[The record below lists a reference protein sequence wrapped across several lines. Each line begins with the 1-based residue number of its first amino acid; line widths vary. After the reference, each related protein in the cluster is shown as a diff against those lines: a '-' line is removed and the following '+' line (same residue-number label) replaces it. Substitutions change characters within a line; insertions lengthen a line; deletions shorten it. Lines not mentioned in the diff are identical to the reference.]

1 METAALIITLATGF
15 ALGLYLSTQLTDWI
29 DKNSKKQHMK
39 QAMNWIYIAMTISA
53 IGFIVYANYWS
64 SNQHKKKVDT
74 TEKPISQPADEW
86 NHYMDSILTNRLDA
100 VMDSMNMDCGE
111 YHGKEGQS
119 EYGEYEYNKWM
130 DMQ

>member
-15 ALGLYLSTQLTDWI
+15 ALGLYLSSQLTDWI

-39 QAMNWIYIAMTISA
+39 QAMNWIYIAMTVLA
-53 IGFIVYANYWS
+53 IGFIVYANYYS

-74 TEKPISQPADEW
+74 TEKPISQPVDML
-86 NHYMDSILTNRLDA
+86 MDSVD
-100 VMDSMNMDCGE
+100 MDCGGE
-111 YHGKEGQS
+111 YHGREGES

-130 DMQ
+130 ELQQHGMV